1 MAENALI
8 NYTKEMGLIFKLNR
22 FESKQNKI
30 NNAIYTSKLKNYKSL
45 SKNRER
51 QRKLRIN
58 ECLSIKDD
66 LNIRRD
72 IYDRK
77 KFKSI
82 INTKFISKLLRHC
95 KKDARYNIITER
107 INTEFDSF
115 MKNENKNKPIKINF

>member
-1 MAENALI
+1 M
-8 NYTKEMGLIFKLNR
+8 
-22 FESKQNKI
+22 
-30 NNAIYTSKLKNYKSL
+30 
-45 SKNRER
+45 
-51 QRKLRIN
+51 IN

-82 INTKFISKLLRHC
+82 INTKCISKLLRHC